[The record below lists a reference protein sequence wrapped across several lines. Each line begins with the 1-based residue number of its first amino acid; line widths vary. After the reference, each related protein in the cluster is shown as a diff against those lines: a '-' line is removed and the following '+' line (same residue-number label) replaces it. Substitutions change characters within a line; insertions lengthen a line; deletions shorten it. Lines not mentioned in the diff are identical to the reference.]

1 MKRIL
6 LMLLCILALNATAQT
21 VTRTQHRAAV
31 TQDAVT
37 TGTMN
42 IRKPDYICISTN
54 SGREQLIMDGTKFTM
69 TVGSK
74 RHVTDSRKNNQFTTF
89 HSVLKAVIN
98 NQPIPSGDDIAVAV
112 KNGKKII
119 TITPA
124 KKRRQ
129 MFTSLVLTIDSATSA
144 IKQLRMNERSG
155 NYVNYDIK

>member
-37 TGTMN
+37 TGTMT

-74 RHVTDSRKNNQFTTF
+74 RHVRPVRGFSQACLHR
-89 HSVLKAVIN
+89 
-98 NQPIPSGDDIAVAV
+98 
-112 KNGKKII
+112 
-119 TITPA
+119 
-124 KKRRQ
+124 
-129 MFTSLVLTIDSATSA
+129 
-144 IKQLRMNERSG
+144 
-155 NYVNYDIK
+155 

>member
-74 RHVTDSRKNNQFTTF
+74 RHVTDSHSRCCKERKEDYHHHASQEE
-89 HSVLKAVIN
+89 
-98 NQPIPSGDDIAVAV
+98 
-112 KNGKKII
+112 
-119 TITPA
+119 TPDVHVVCPDNRLCHVGHQA
-124 KKRRQ
+124 AAHERA
-129 MFTSLVLTIDSATSA
+129 LG
-144 IKQLRMNERSG
+144 QLRQLR
-155 NYVNYDIK
+155 Y

>member
-98 NQPIPSGDDIAVAV
+98 NQHSRCCKERKEDYHHHASQEETPDVHVVCPDNRLRNIGHQAVAHERAL
-112 KNGKKII
+112 G
-119 TITPA
+119 
-124 KKRRQ
+124 
-129 MFTSLVLTIDSATSA
+129 
-144 IKQLRMNERSG
+144 QLRQLR
-155 NYVNYDIK
+155 Y